1 MRISDWSS
9 DVCSS
14 DLPQSAITAPC
25 EQADPFG
32 DESSALSPL
41 ALALRGSSGFDLAAD
56 VRLDSERDPDH
67 AADDSATAAQATIPT
82 IPAAPTALVHSP
94 PEGGGAPP
102 PILATAPGASP
113 RDAHTPAHYTRGAA
127 HGNAHTRRGG
137 AHSGPP

>member
-56 VRLDSERDPDH
+56 VRLDSERDTDD
-67 AADDSATAAQATIPT
+67 AADDRS
-82 IPAAPTALVHSP
+82 
-94 PEGGGAPP
+94 EE
-102 PILATAPGASP
+102 
-113 RDAHTPAHYTRGAA
+113 
-127 HGNAHTRRGG
+127 RRGG
-137 AHSGPP
+137 KECVSTCRSRWLSYHDKKNTSTIIT

>member
-56 VRLDSERDPDH
+56 VRLDSERDPDA
-67 AADDSATAAQATIPT
+67 AADDSSTAAQATIT
-82 IPAAPTALVHSP
+82 HIPAPRTALVPSP
-94 PEGGGAPP
+94 
-102 PILATAPGASP
+102 APGAEGPLRHLASAP
-113 RDAHTPAHYTRGAA
+113 
-127 HGNAHTRRGG
+127 
-137 AHSGPP
+137 GPPAPHADLPAPLPPRG

>member
-56 VRLDSERDPDH
+56 VRLDSERDPDD
-67 AADDSATAAQATIPT
+67 AADDSSTAAQATIT
-82 IPAAPTALVHSP
+82 NIPAELTALVQ
-94 PEGGGAPP
+94 
-102 PILATAPGASP
+102 
-113 RDAHTPAHYTRGAA
+113 RDRKSTRLNSSHECAYRMPYSA
-127 HGNAHTRRGG
+127 
-137 AHSGPP
+137 